1 MSAHCSTTIRQHYYV
16 EGSWGWL
23 VIAVSVV
30 VHCLTHG
37 LQVSGGIFI
46 LEAMKYYR
54 IETIVETGEFFQFF
68 WLDFFKNLFKNKING
83 FIALFIYI
91 CHIIPYDIIKFNL
104 L

>member
-16 EGSWGWL
+16 EGGWGWL

-68 WLDFFKNLFKNKING
+68 LVGFF
-83 FIALFIYI
+83 
-91 CHIIPYDIIKFNL
+91 
-104 L
+104 